1 MSTLLASHRQA
12 LASVAALCEGQT
24 ALLRAT
30 ELACRMGGGEG
41 RRETYLRQMG
51 LLCMQQ
57 KLLASLHV
65 ARSDD
70 RHVAPARRASRT
82 STRLELRAGPAPAP
96 GVAGRGT
103 GFGAA

>member
-1 MSTLLASHRQA
+1 MESKPAVAQPLSTLLASHRQA

-30 ELACRMGGGEG
+30 DLACRMGGGEA

-57 KLLASLHV
+57 KLLASQLV
-65 ARSDD
+65 DAIE
-70 RHVAPARRASRT
+70 AEKRAV
-82 STRLELRAGPAPAP
+82 ST
-96 GVAGRGT
+96 V
-103 GFGAA
+103 